1 MYEKGKY
8 QTTTLAHN
16 KIFVRANLF
25 QTAHQKT
32 QCKSVSQNWAV
43 NPRNCNRNATC
54 PHTERAK
61 YSQAA
66 ARLQLPGK
74 YWSNH
79 SWKATG
85 YGSVH
90 IVQTGKFLISRLSS
104 LNINLASRYFPA
116 RFLLHRVIGKLNFA
130 HTQKRSSQENQF
142 YTYSHISTYISF
154 AAKSLSGGVEI
165 FNGRGTHDDECTVI
179 SHTMKN
185 SSQSMRPKSVF
196 RSRSRRVELSL
207 RVRLSLFFTAL
218 LKRAAR
224 RAAI

>member
-1 MYEKGKY
+1 VLTKQPIKNSMLTFNVKVFPRIE
-8 QTTTLAHN
+8 QWIRENVIDTPLL
-16 KIFVRANLF
+16 VR
-25 QTAHQKT
+25 T
-32 QCKSVSQNWAV
+32 
-43 NPRNCNRNATC
+43 P
-54 PHTERAK
+54 RAK
-61 YSQAA
+61 YSQAE

-79 SWKATG
+79 SWKAAG

-90 IVQTGKFLISRLSS
+90 IVPTGKFLISRLSS

-130 HTQKRSSQENQF
+130 HTQKRFLRWKINSIYPQLHLWF
-142 YTYSHISTYISF
+142 T

-179 SHTMKN
+179 SHTWKIHLN
-185 SSQSMRPKSVF
+185 QCDQKSVF